1 MMKMGRGGPPG
12 SGAVMGGTLQPDVPN
27 ADAPRVRTRISD
39 PLSGSSPDAGA
50 RARARFRLSGALMLG
65 VGAVTLA
72 AVLTAPDP
80 DPSDHRSLLT
90 CAAVFAAVATILAVW
105 RSAPDGVLHLICPAG
120 TVATSVAMGLAEPVG
135 LTPIFYLLPML
146 LAGYFLPRAEIAAN
160 FLFAVLCCGITL
172 ASWVDPG
179 LRLAMFMAVALI
191 TGLVTGVV
199 LALREQIRVL
209 VTQLGKLAIHD
220 SLTGALN
227 RGAFEQR
234 LEAEL
239 ARTERMAAPCA
250 LVAFDVDHFKRI
262 NDTGGHAAGDEV
274 LRALAFAVIAAKRRS
289 DIFGRIGG
297 EEFAVVLPD
306 TGLVGATVFA
316 ENLRVSLPATMGDVT
331 VSFGVTDART
341 AGRTVRGMLHS
352 ADIALYDAKR
362 RGRNRVVTAQGQR
375 PWGRRDESVS
385 PVAASARR

>member
-1 MMKMGRGGPPG
+1 
-12 SGAVMGGTLQPDVPN
+12 VTD
-27 ADAPRVRTRISD
+27 RISD
-39 PLSGSSPDAGA
+39 PLGGSSPDAGTRAKA
-50 RARARFRLSGALMLG
+50 RLRLSGALMLF

-80 DPSDHRSLLT
+80 DPSDHRQLLV
-90 CAAVFAAVATILAVW
+90 CAAVFAAVAAILTLW
-105 RSAPDGVLHLICPAG
+105 RGAPDVVLHSIIPLG
-120 TVATSVAMGLAEPVG
+120 VVGTSVAMALAEPVG

-146 LAGYFLPRAEIAAN
+146 LAGYFLPRGEVAVNYA
-160 FLFAVLCCGITL
+160 FALACCGVTL
-172 ASWVDPG
+172 ATWVDPG

-191 TGLVTGVV
+191 LGLVTGVV

-209 VTQLGKLAIHD
+209 VNRLGELAIHD

-239 ARTERMAAPCA
+239 ARTDRIASPCA
-250 LVAFDVDHFKRI
+250 LVVLDVDHFKRL
-262 NDTGGHAAGDEV
+262 NDTQGHAAGDAA
-274 LRALAFAVIAAKRRS
+274 LRALALAVADAKRRS

-306 TGLVGATVFA
+306 TGLVGATAFA
-316 ENLRVSLPATMGDVT
+316 QKLREALREAMGEVT

-362 RGRNRVVTAQGQR
+362 QGRDRVVTAEGEPQ
-375 PWGRRDESVS
+375 WGAKGDEIVGR
-385 PVAASARR
+385 AATLSG